1 MEFNVI
7 LEDLGIDK
15 NQVFNPNQ
23 AVEANESSQS
33 SS

>member
-1 MEFNVI
+1 MEFNEI

-15 NQVFNPNQ
+15 NQVLNPDL
-23 AVEANESSQS
+23 AAEVNESSQS